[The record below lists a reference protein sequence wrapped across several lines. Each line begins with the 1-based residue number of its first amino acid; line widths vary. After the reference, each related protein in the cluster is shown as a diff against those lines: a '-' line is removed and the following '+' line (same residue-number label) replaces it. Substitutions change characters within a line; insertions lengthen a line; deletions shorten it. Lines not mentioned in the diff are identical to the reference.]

1 MNIVITGSEGFV
13 GHYVVQH
20 FCKLGHKV
28 FGIDNLYRY
37 GKKREVL
44 SQYSNYTFIEHD
56 LMKPFSWYFATIKPH
71 VIIDMASIVGGIS
84 KFNTN
89 DKFDDMI
96 NNIYMHN
103 HILNWAKILYSDN
116 ILKRF
121 ITISSSIVYH
131 NSNHEEENKDIVVP
145 THPYGY
151 YKYTCEY
158 LTKQANIPYTIC
170 RLYNCI
176 GIGEDDEKHAHV
188 FADFAR
194 QLNRNKQ
201 IVIGNDTVRNFVKCE
216 DIGVVLEKI
225 LLKNIT
231 INQIYNICSDK
242 CLSMRDLAKNLVN
255 LKRFPDTFQSI
266 KYDNKDRYE
275 FDIPIMQG
283 NYKKLYDAIKYIPGS
298 YNIDWKKI
306 LEYYQ

>member
-13 GHYVVQH
+13 GHYVAQH

-28 FGIDNLYRY
+28 FGIDNLCRY
-37 GKKREVL
+37 GKRRETL
-44 SQYSNYTFIEHD
+44 SQYPNYIFIEHD
-56 LMKPFSWYFATIKPH
+56 LTQSFSWYFATIKPH
-71 VIIDMASIVGGIS
+71 IIIDMASIVGGVS

-89 DKFDDMI
+89 NKFDDMI
-96 NNIYMHN
+96 NNIYIHN
-103 HILNWAKILYSDN
+103 HMLNWAKVLYNDN

-131 NSNHEEENKDIVVP
+131 NSNHEEENKDVVIP

-176 GIGEDDEKHAHV
+176 GVGEDDEKHAHV

-194 QLNRNKQ
+194 QLNRSKQ
-201 IVIGNDTVRNFVKCE
+201 IVIGNNTIRNFVKCE

-225 LLKNIT
+225 LSKNIT
-231 INQIYNICSDK
+231 INQTYNVCSSK
-242 CLSMRDLAKNLVN
+242 YLSMKDVAKNLVN
-255 LKRFPDTFQSI
+255 VQRFLDEYKSI
-266 KYDNKDRYE
+266 KYDNKDIYE
-275 FDIPIMQG
+275 LDISIMQG
-283 NYKKLYDAIKYIPGS
+283 NYNKLYDAIKYIPNS
-298 YNIDWKKI
+298 DDINWKEL
-306 LEYYQ
+306 LEYYK

>member
-13 GHYVVQH
+13 GHYVAQH

-28 FGIDNLYRY
+28 FGIDNLCRY
-37 GKKREVL
+37 GKRRETL
-44 SQYSNYTFIEHD
+44 SQYPNYIFIEHD
-56 LMKPFSWYFATIKPH
+56 LTQSFSWYFATIKPH
-71 VIIDMASIVGGIS
+71 IIIDMASIVGGVS

-89 DKFDDMI
+89 NKFDDMI
-96 NNIYMHN
+96 NNIYIHN
-103 HILNWAKILYSDN
+103 HMLNWAKVLYNDN

-131 NSNHEEENKDIVVP
+131 NSNHEEENKDVVIP

-176 GIGEDDEKHAHV
+176 GVGEDDEKHAHV

-194 QLNRNKQ
+194 QLNRSKQ
-201 IVIGNDTVRNFVKCE
+201 IVIGNNTIRNFVKCE

-225 LLKNIT
+225 LSKNIT
-231 INQIYNICSDK
+231 INQTYNVCSSK
-242 CLSMRDLAKNLVN
+242 CLSMKDVAKNLVN
-255 LKRFPDTFQSI
+255 VQRFLDEYKSI
-266 KYDNKDRYE
+266 KYDNKDIYE
-275 FDIPIMQG
+275 LDISIMQG
-283 NYKKLYDAIKYIPGS
+283 NYNKLYDAIKYIPNS
-298 YNIDWKKI
+298 YDINWKEL
-306 LEYYQ
+306 LEYYK